1 MTVYMRAIE
10 VKTEIGMN
18 KRDDYKTFNMLNSK
32 TLKIKNKFKNSK

>member
-10 VKTEIGMN
+10 VRTEIGMN

-32 TLKIKNKFKNSK
+32 TSKIHTNLKNSK